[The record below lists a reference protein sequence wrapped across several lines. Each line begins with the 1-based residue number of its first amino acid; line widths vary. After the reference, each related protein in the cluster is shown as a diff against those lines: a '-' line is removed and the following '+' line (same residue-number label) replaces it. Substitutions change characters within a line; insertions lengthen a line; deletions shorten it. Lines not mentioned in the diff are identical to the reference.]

1 MIRKVV
7 LLVAILGLGAP
18 AVAQTPPAAAT
29 VASDPLR
36 PRAQALLGILGG
48 GGDTAAEFDPTFLA
62 QIPDAKIRTIAK
74 QLSDA
79 FGAPLAIESLTATTP
94 QKASLTVRYARG
106 SVAMTM
112 TVEPSAAHRI
122 TGLLVTGTTSGE
134 ASLDQILKAVRLG

>member
-18 AVAQTPPAAAT
+18 AVAQTRQAAAT

-79 FGAPLAIESLTATTP
+79 FGAPLAIESLTATTCAESQSHRP
-94 QKASLTVRYARG
+94 LCAWKRGDGDDGRAERGASHHRPACHRYDIGR
-106 SVAMTM
+106 SVA
-112 TVEPSAAHRI
+112 
-122 TGLLVTGTTSGE
+122 
-134 ASLDQILKAVRLG
+134 RLRS